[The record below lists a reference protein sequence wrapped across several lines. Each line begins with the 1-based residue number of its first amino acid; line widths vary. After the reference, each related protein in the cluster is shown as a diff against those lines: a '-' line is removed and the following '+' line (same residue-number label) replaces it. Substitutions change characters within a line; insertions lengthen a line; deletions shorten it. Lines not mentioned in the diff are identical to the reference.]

1 MDTQLQPP
9 EGMKRYAKTVVRWIT
24 NLVERL
30 GGQPLSGIN
39 QKLDIYLLA
48 EAHTELAGNRAAGI
62 DGESKADFAKD
73 LTARVKGLLTRVHN
87 GSWRAPAVRRVEIPK
102 GDGKTRP
109 LGIPTYEDKVL
120 QKAFVMLV
128 EPVFEREFHPG
139 SYGYRAGRSV
149 QQAVKATHK
158 ALYSGH
164 HWIIELD
171 IKGYFDS
178 IPHAPLREMFRRRI
192 TDGVMNRL
200 IMGWLKAGVM
210 KEGTW
215 QATESGTP
223 QGGIV
228 SPLLANLYLND
239 VLDQWFE
246 REVKPLLKANA
257 ILVRYADDA
266 VLCFKKETDARRV
279 YAVLEKRFAKYGL
292 TLHPEKTKLVHFQR
306 SSGGP
311 GGEETGFKFLG
322 FHFYMGQSRQGRP
335 VPKEKTDRTR
345 QRKALKEVWEHCRK
359 QKHQPLSEQHAAL
372 KAKAQ
377 GYINHYAI
385 SNNTR
390 SLQHYLRE
398 VERIWRHWLNRRGA
412 PKPLN
417 WEQIA
422 AIVKRWPWVQ
432 ISIRHQFF

>member
-1 MDTQLQPP
+1 M
-9 EGMKRYAKTVVRWIT
+9 
-24 NLVERL
+24 
-30 GGQPLSGIN
+30 
-39 QKLDIYLLA
+39 
-48 EAHTELAGNRAAGI
+48 
-62 DGESKADFAKD
+62 
-73 LTARVKGLLTRVHN
+73 
-87 GSWRAPAVRRVEIPK
+87 
-102 GDGKTRP
+102 
-109 LGIPTYEDKVL
+109 
-120 QKAFVMLV
+120 
-128 EPVFEREFHPG
+128 
-139 SYGYRAGRSV
+139 
-149 QQAVKATHK
+149 
-158 ALYSGH
+158 
-164 HWIIELD
+164 
-171 IKGYFDS
+171 
-178 IPHAPLREMFRRRI
+178 
-192 TDGVMNRL
+192 
-200 IMGWLKAGVM
+200 
-210 KEGTW
+210 
-215 QATESGTP
+215 
-223 QGGIV
+223 
-228 SPLLANLYLND
+228 
-239 VLDQWFE
+239 
-246 REVKPLLKANA
+246 KPLLKANA

-306 SSGGP
+306 SSGGH

-417 WEQIA
+417 WEQFA